1 MLPLLKENSGC
12 FQLKKGIKTDVKW
25 RVEGM
30 RYALH
35 DVLVPNKF
43 QHYSLIE
50 EQVDLLLCA
59 KNAVEAENH
68 LNDTVSK

>member
-1 MLPLLKENSGC
+1 
-12 FQLKKGIKTDVKW
+12 
-25 RVEGM
+25 M